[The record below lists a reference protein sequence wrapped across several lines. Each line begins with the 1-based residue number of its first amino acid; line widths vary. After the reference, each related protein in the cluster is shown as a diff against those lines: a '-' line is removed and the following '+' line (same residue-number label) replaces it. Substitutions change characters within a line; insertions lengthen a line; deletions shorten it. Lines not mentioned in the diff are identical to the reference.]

1 MSVLLS
7 HRYNREKRIHILGMD
22 YYLKYVSTYIESQ
35 RTLNFYKRICR
46 FLFERQQNSAKIILL
61 RINAFDF

>member
-46 FLFERQQNSAKIILL
+46 FLFERQPNSAKMIILTQEW
-61 RINAFDF
+61 FDF